1 METRANHL
9 WVGAVTLLL
18 LVALAA
24 FIVWIARLGQ
34 GEHNEYDIFYG
45 QSVSGLANGS
55 QVSFAGVP
63 VGQVIE
69 IALAKDNPEFVR
81 VRIKVRDDVPMLVG
95 TQATIEASF
104 TGVSTILLDGARKD
118 APPITC
124 ESTACPEGRPVIPPG
139 RGGFGAIVANA
150 PVLLERL
157 ATLTEQLNTILG
169 PENQEQISGILRN
182 SNRLTK
188 DLADAAPAL
197 TANLE
202 GFQTTLAEFNQA
214 LDAVEQ
220 LTLTTD
226 ALVKKE
232 GAPLAEEL
240 RGTLNAANQALT
252 SLAAAPCGRSPKS
265 SKAKARA
272 RCLGANHCRITS
284 HEEDRFDE
292 PAQMARTDHAARI
305 AGAARLYQ
313 PGRHRAGKPAD
324 VKPGRARGFGRW
336 GFRGAAPGD
345 RGAKPRHSGQT
356 GCAAC
361 SGGGVGYRTG
371 LSQRRILGGKASAP
385 VPQSAG

>member
-18 LVALAA
+18 LAALAA

-124 ESTACPEGRPVIPPG
+124 ESTACPEGRPVVPPG

-150 PVLLERL
+150 PILLERL

-169 PENQEQISGILRN
+169 PENQQEIAEILRN
-182 SNRLTK
+182 SNRLTGG
-188 DLADAAPAL
+188 LADATPAL
-197 TANLE
+197 VANLE
-202 GFQTTLAEFNQA
+202 QFQATLNEFNEA

-220 LTLTTD
+220 LTRTTD
-226 ALVKKE
+226 ALVQKE
-232 GAPLAEEL
+232 GSPLAEEL

-252 SLAAAPCGRSPKS
+252 SLSATLEDTRPAARQLRTSTLPNAEATLQDLRATSRALRAITEKLESEG
-265 SKAKARA
+265 ARA
-272 RCLGANHCRITS
+272 LIGGETLP
-284 HEEDRFDE
+284 D
-292 PAQMARTDHAARI
+292 
-305 AGAARLYQ
+305 Y
-313 PGRHRAGKPAD
+313 KP
-324 VKPGRARGFGRW
+324 
-336 GFRGAAPGD
+336 
-345 RGAKPRHSGQT
+345 
-356 GCAAC
+356 
-361 SGGGVGYRTG
+361 
-371 LSQRRILGGKASAP
+371 
-385 VPQSAG
+385 